1 MTIPNAVVFLG
12 GSATEVE
19 FIRTF
24 QANDIR
30 VVLVDRNAQAPG
42 REFADEFIHASVT
55 DASAICLALEPLRS
69 RYRFVAAYGI
79 VDFMFKTIRVLTARL
94 GIKPNAPEI
103 YEEFTNKL
111 KSKARFEAFGITTP
125 QMLAWG
131 RQFDESTLRKIVAA
145 SRSGTVV
152 VKAHDSCNSEGV
164 RIVRIE
170 QADAVREAVAHAIEI
185 SGEFLCEEHVDG
197 SLHNLDVVLSAAG
210 ATIVAITDRYRMA
223 DGLNSIA
230 GYQHNP
236 RQHPLYAQFVRLAG
250 EIRRMFS
257 DYCGPLTADILAAG
271 DELSVLEVSP
281 HLHASKL
288 QWLRDPR
295 ILAVWP
301 RILSGA
307 TPELQSLR
315 DAENASAWV
324 RIYGDDGAYRDYF
337 EPSWIADSETF
348 SEPLRFGPYGLRE
361 ILYLRTN
368 SASLLK
374 EHVEAFVHENGGLS
388 AVSGIHEQHLAASQ

>member
-1 MTIPNAVVFLG
+1 MTLPKAVVFLG

-19 FIRTF
+19 FIQTF

-30 VVLVDRNAQAPG
+30 VVLVDRNARAPG
-42 REFADEFIHASVT
+42 REFADEFIHLSVT
-55 DASAICLALEPLRS
+55 DAGAICSALEPLRS
-69 RYRFVAAYGI
+69 QYRFVAAYGI

-111 KSKARFEAFGITTP
+111 KSKARFEAFGIPTP
-125 QMLAWG
+125 QMLAGG
-131 RQFDESTLRKIVAA
+131 RQFENSALRQIVAA

-170 QADAVREAVAHAIEI
+170 NADAVGEAIAHAIEI
-185 SGEFLCEEHVDG
+185 SGEFLCEEYVDG
-197 SLHNLDVVLSAAG
+197 TLHNLDVILSTAG

-223 DGLNSIA
+223 DGLNSLA
-230 GYQHNP
+230 GFQHNP

-250 EIRRMFS
+250 EIRRMFA
-257 DYCGPLTADILAAG
+257 DYYGPLTADILAAG
-271 DELSVLEVSP
+271 GELSVLEVSP

-307 TPELQSLR
+307 TPELKTLS
-315 DAENASAWV
+315 DSENASAWV
-324 RIYGDDGAYRDYF
+324 RIYGDEGAYHDYF
-337 EPSWIADSETF
+337 EPSWIADAEAF
-348 SEPLRFGPYGLRE
+348 PVPVHFGPYALRE

-374 EHVEAFVHENGGLS
+374 EHLETFVHENGGLS
-388 AVSGIHEQHLAASQ
+388 AKSANHDRHLAASQ

>member
-1 MTIPNAVVFLG
+1 MTLPNAVVFLG

-19 FIRTF
+19 LIQTF

-30 VVLVDRNAQAPG
+30 VVLVDRNAHAPG
-42 REFADEFIHASVT
+42 REFADEFIHSSVT
-55 DASAICLALEPLRS
+55 DTGAICLALDALRS

-79 VDFMFKTIRVLTARL
+79 VDFMFKTVRILTARL

-111 KSKARFEAFGITTP
+111 KSKARFETFGIPTP
-125 QMLAWG
+125 RMLVGG
-131 RQFDESTLRKIVAA
+131 RRFDESTLQQIVAT

-170 QADAVREAVAHAIEI
+170 QPDTVREAITHAIDI
-185 SGEFLCEEHVDG
+185 SGEFLCEEYVSG
-197 SLHNLDVVLSAAG
+197 TLHNLDAILSTGG

-223 DGLNSIA
+223 DGLTSVA
-230 GYQHNP
+230 GFQHSP
-236 RQHPLYAQFVRLAG
+236 RQHPLYAQFVTLAA

-257 DYCGPLTADILAAG
+257 DYYGPLTADVLAAG
-271 DELSVLEVSP
+271 GALSVLEVSP

-301 RILSGA
+301 RILAGA
-307 TPELQSLR
+307 TPELQNLS
-315 DAENASAWV
+315 DSENASAWV
-324 RIYGDDGAYRDYF
+324 RIYGEEDAYHDYF
-337 EPSWIADSETF
+337 EPSWIADAEAF
-348 SEPLRFGPYGLRE
+348 PEPLRFGPYALRE

-374 EHVEAFVHENGGLS
+374 EHLEAFVHENGGLL
-388 AVSGIHEQHLAASQ
+388 AMAGDHEPHLAASQ